1 MKRRDVLK
9 QAAATAAVASV
20 GASAAGG
27 EGCATV
33 PRAPAPRDDRAA
45 TDYLAML
52 DRSLELAA
60 QMRPVHQIAAQ
71 RGPGP
76 RSPEHEQFIAG
87 SDAMFQRLIS
97 ALFITQSFRDL
108 PPETQ
113 THPAVQTR
121 IASHLDEIDGTVFE
135 LTSFLSAQT
144 GDQRAQL
151 RDALRKNPNAAMD
164 LAELLDGHAAT
175 MGVTVERRRQLRQI
189 MKHTTFRMRTESPGA
204 LIDEYTAKVQRL
216 RGEDGKS
223 ALALALAQKLGED
236 QFWRYQQHLAQN
248 AGPGASTPATAA
260 PTTAAPTTAA
270 PTTARLSPPSSVAPQ
285 PAPAAPH
292 RPGDTAIKAGAY
304 MLGIGVV
311 DFGLGAL
318 IVSNTSGG
326 VLFGIALVGG
336 ITIGAVL
343 TAIGLLTLI
352 IGALIRLGSD

>member
-20 GASAAGG
+20 GASAAAG

-45 TDYLAML
+45 ADYLAML
-52 DRSLELAA
+52 DRSLELAP
-60 QMRPVHQIAAQ
+60 QMRPVHEIAAQ
-71 RGPGP
+71 RRPGP
-76 RSPEHEQFIAG
+76 RSPEHDQFVAG

-97 ALFITQSFRDL
+97 ALFVTQSFRDL
-108 PPETQ
+108 PPGTQ

-144 GDQRAQL
+144 GDERAQL

-164 LAELLDGHAAT
+164 VAELLDGHAAA

-189 MKHTTFRMRTESPGA
+189 MKHATFRMRTESPGA

-236 QFWRYQQHLAQN
+236 QFWRYQHHLAQD

-260 PTTAAPTTAA
+260 PA
-270 PTTARLSPPSSVAPQ
+270 ARLSPPGATRPSAVAPQ

-292 RPGDTAIKAGAY
+292 KPGDTAIKAGAY

-336 ITIGAVL
+336 ITIGALLV
-343 TAIGLLTLI
+343 AIGLLTLI

>member
-20 GASAAGG
+20 GASAVAG

-33 PRAPAPRDDRAA
+33 PRVPAPRDDRAA
-45 TDYLAML
+45 ADYLARL
-52 DRSLELAA
+52 DRSLGLATE
-60 QMRPVHQIAAQ
+60 MRPVHEIAAQ
-71 RGPGP
+71 RRPGP
-76 RSPEHEQFIAG
+76 RSPEDDQFVAG
-87 SDAMFQRLIS
+87 SDAMFQRLIGT
-97 ALFITQSFRDL
+97 LFITQSFRDL

-144 GDQRAQL
+144 GDQRARL

-189 MKHTTFRMRTESPGA
+189 MKHATFRMRTESPGA

-236 QFWRYQQHLAQN
+236 QFWRYQHHLAQD
-248 AGPGASTPATAA
+248 AGGAGATPATAA
-260 PTTAAPTTAA
+260 PT
-270 PTTARLSPPSSVAPQ
+270 ARLSPPGATRAAVAPQ

-292 RPGDTAIKAGAY
+292 KPGDTAVKAGAY
-304 MLGIGVV
+304 MMGIGVV

-318 IVSNTSGG
+318 IVSNTSSSA
-326 VLFGIALVGG
+326 LFWTAMVGG

-343 TAIGLLTLI
+343 AAIGLLTLI
-352 IGALIRLGSD
+352 IGALIRMGSD

>member
-20 GASAAGG
+20 GASAVAG

-33 PRAPAPRDDRAA
+33 PRAPGPRDDRAA
-45 TDYLAML
+45 ADYLAML
-52 DRSLELAA
+52 DHSLALTAR
-60 QMRPVHQIAAQ
+60 MRPVHAIAAQ
-71 RGPGP
+71 RGSGP
-76 RSPEHEQFIAG
+76 RSPEDEQFVAG
-87 SDAMFQRLIS
+87 SDARFQRLIS

-108 PPETQ
+108 PPDTQ
-113 THPAVQTR
+113 AHPAVQTR

-151 RDALRKNPNAAMD
+151 RDALRKNPDTAMD

-189 MKHTTFRMRTESPGA
+189 MKHATFRLRTESPGA

-236 QFWRYQQHLAQN
+236 QFWRYQQHLAQST
-248 AGPGASTPATAA
+248 GPGGVPATAA
-260 PTTAAPTTAA
+260 PA
-270 PTTARLSPPSSVAPQ
+270 ARLSPPGATPPSAVAPQ

-318 IVSNTSGG
+318 IVSNASGG
-326 VLFGIALVGG
+326 LFWAAMVGG

-343 TAIGLLTLI
+343 AAIGLLTLI

>member
-9 QAAATAAVASV
+9 QAAAAAAVASV

-45 TDYLAML
+45 ADYLAML
-52 DRSLELAA
+52 DHSLELTAR
-60 QMRPVHQIAAQ
+60 MRPVHAIAAQ

-76 RSPEHEQFIAG
+76 RSPEHEQFVAG

-151 RDALRKNPNAAMD
+151 RDALRKNPDAAMD
-164 LAELLDGHAAT
+164 LAEALDGHAAT

-189 MKHTTFRMRTESPGA
+189 MKHATFRLRTESPGA
-204 LIDEYTAKVQRL
+204 MIDEYTAKVQRL

-236 QFWRYQQHLAQN
+236 QFWRYQQHLAQG
-248 AGPGASTPATAA
+248 ADPGGSTPATAA
-260 PTTAAPTTAA
+260 PATPRLAPPGAT
-270 PTTARLSPPSSVAPQ
+270 PPSAVAPQ

-292 RPGDTAIKAGAY
+292 KPGDTAIKAGAY

-318 IVSNTSGG
+318 IVSGASGG
-326 VLFGIALVGG
+326 VAIAALVGG
-336 ITIGAVL
+336 ITIGALL

>member
-1 MKRRDVLK
+1 
-9 QAAATAAVASV
+9 
-20 GASAAGG
+20 
-27 EGCATV
+27 
-33 PRAPAPRDDRAA
+33 
-45 TDYLAML
+45 
-52 DRSLELAA
+52 
-60 QMRPVHQIAAQ
+60 MRPVHEIAAQ

-76 RSPEHEQFIAG
+76 RSPEHAQFIAG
-87 SDAMFQRLIS
+87 SDAMFQRLIG

-144 GDQRAQL
+144 GDERTQL
-151 RDALRKNPNAAMD
+151 RDALRKNPHAAMD

-189 MKHTTFRMRTESPGA
+189 MKHATFRLRTESPGA

-236 QFWRYQQHLAQN
+236 QFWRYQQHLAQD
-248 AGPGASTPATAA
+248 AGPGAATPATAA
-260 PTTAAPTTAA
+260 PATT
-270 PTTARLSPPSSVAPQ
+270 RLSPPGATPPSAMAPQ
-285 PAPAAPH
+285 PAPAPH
-292 RPGDTAIKAGAY
+292 RPGDGAIKAGAY

-318 IVSNTSGG
+318 IVSNASG
-326 VLFGIALVGG
+326 VLLGIALVGG
-336 ITIGAVL
+336 ITIGAL
-343 TAIGLLTLI
+343 LAAIGLLTLI

>member
-1 MKRRDVLK
+1 MQRRDVLK

-20 GASAAGG
+20 GASAVAG

-33 PRAPAPRDDRAA
+33 PRAPGPRDDRAA
-45 TDYLAML
+45 ADYLAML
-52 DRSLELAA
+52 DHSLALTAR
-60 QMRPVHQIAAQ
+60 MRPVHAIAAQ

-76 RSPEHEQFIAG
+76 RSPEDEQFVAG
-87 SDAMFQRLIS
+87 SDARFQRLIS

-108 PPETQ
+108 PPEAQ

-144 GDQRAQL
+144 GDERAQL
-151 RDALRKNPNAAMD
+151 RDALRNNPRAAMD

-189 MKHTTFRMRTESPGA
+189 MKHATFRLRTESPGA

-236 QFWRYQQHLAQN
+236 QFWRYQQHLAQGS
-248 AGPGASTPATAA
+248 GPGGMPATAA
-260 PTTAAPTTAA
+260 PA
-270 PTTARLSPPSSVAPQ
+270 TARLSPPSSVAPQ
-285 PAPAAPH
+285 PAPAALH
-292 RPGDTAIKAGAY
+292 QPGDTAIKAGAY

-318 IVSNTSGG
+318 IVSNASGG
-326 VLFGIALVGG
+326 LFWAAMVGG
-336 ITIGAVL
+336 ITIGAL
-343 TAIGLLTLI
+343 LAAIGLLTLI

>member
-20 GASAAGG
+20 GASAVGG

-33 PRAPAPRDDRAA
+33 PRAPARHDDRAA

-52 DRSLELAA
+52 DHSLELAA
-60 QMRPVHQIAAQ
+60 QMRPVHEIAAQ

-76 RSPEHEQFIAG
+76 RSPEHEQFVAG

-108 PPETQ
+108 PPGTQ

-144 GDQRAQL
+144 GDERAQL

-164 LAELLDGHAAT
+164 LAEMLDGHAAT

-189 MKHTTFRMRTESPGA
+189 MKHATFRLRTESPGA

-236 QFWRYQQHLAQN
+236 QFWRYQQHLAQD
-248 AGPGASTPATAA
+248 AGPGAATPATAA
-260 PTTAAPTTAA
+260 PATT
-270 PTTARLSPPSSVAPQ
+270 RLSPPGATPPSAMAPQ
-285 PAPAAPH
+285 PAPAPH
-292 RPGDTAIKAGAY
+292 RPGDGAIKAGAY

-318 IVSNTSGG
+318 IVSNASG
-326 VLFGIALVGG
+326 VLLGIALVGG
-336 ITIGAVL
+336 ITIGAL
-343 TAIGLLTLI
+343 LAAIGLLTLI

>member
-1 MKRRDVLK
+1 MNRRDVLK
-9 QAAATAAVASV
+9 QAAATVAIASV
-20 GASAAGG
+20 GASVVGS

-33 PRAPAPRDDRAA
+33 PHAPAPRDDRAA
-45 TDYLAML
+45 ADYLAML
-52 DRSLELAA
+52 DHSLELTAR
-60 QMRPVHQIAAQ
+60 MRPVHAIAVQ

-76 RSPEHEQFIAG
+76 RSPEDEQFVAG
-87 SDAMFQRLIS
+87 SDARFQRLIS

-113 THPAVQTR
+113 AHPAVQTR

-144 GDQRAQL
+144 GDERAQL

-189 MKHTTFRMRTESPGA
+189 MKHATFRMRTESPGA

-236 QFWRYQQHLAQN
+236 QFWRYQQHLAQR
-248 AGPGASTPATAA
+248 AGFASTPATAA
-260 PTTAAPTTAA
+260 PTAAP
-270 PTTARLSPPSSVAPQ
+270 LSPPGITPPSTAAAQ
-285 PAPAAPH
+285 PPPAAPP

-318 IVSNTSGG
+318 IVSGSSGALLG
-326 VLFGIALVGG
+326 VALVGG
-336 ITIGAVL
+336 ITIGAL
-343 TAIGLLTLI
+343 LAAIGLITLI

>member
-9 QAAATAAVASV
+9 QTAATAAVASV
-20 GASAAGG
+20 GVSALGG
-27 EGCATV
+27 GGCATV

-45 TDYLAML
+45 ADYLAQL
-52 DRSLELAA
+52 DRSLGLAA
-60 QMRPVHQIAAQ
+60 GMRPVHAIAAQ
-71 RGPGP
+71 RTPGP
-76 RSPEHEQFIAG
+76 RSPEHEQFVAG

-151 RDALRKNPNAAMD
+151 RDALRKNPDAAMD
-164 LAELLDGHAAT
+164 LAEALDGHAAT

-189 MKHTTFRMRTESPGA
+189 MKHATFRLRTESPGA
-204 LIDEYTAKVQRL
+204 MIDEYTAKVQRL

-236 QFWRYQQHLAQN
+236 QFWRYQQHLAQG
-248 AGPGASTPATAA
+248 ADPGGSTPATAA
-260 PTTAAPTTAA
+260 PATPRLAPPGAT
-270 PTTARLSPPSSVAPQ
+270 PPSAVAPQ

-292 RPGDTAIKAGAY
+292 KPGDTAIKAGAY

-311 DFGLGAL
+311 DFGIGAL
-318 IVSNTSGG
+318 IVSNASG
-326 VLFGIALVGG
+326 VLLGIALVGG
-336 ITIGAVL
+336 ITIGAL
-343 TAIGLLTLI
+343 LAAIGFLTLI

>member
-20 GASAAGG
+20 GAGAVGG
-27 EGCATV
+27 AGCATV

-45 TDYLAML
+45 ADYLAML
-52 DRSLELAA
+52 DRSLELAG
-60 QMRPVHQIAAQ
+60 QMRPVHEIAAQ

-76 RSPEHEQFIAG
+76 RSPEHEQFVAG

-97 ALFITQSFRDL
+97 ALFVTQSFRDL

-144 GDQRAQL
+144 GDERAQL
-151 RDALRKNPNAAMD
+151 RDALRKNPHAAMD

-189 MKHTTFRMRTESPGA
+189 MKHATFRMRTESPGA

-236 QFWRYQQHLAQN
+236 QFWRYQQHLAQDT
-248 AGPGASTPATAA
+248 GPGAATPATAA
-260 PTTAAPTTAA
+260 PP
-270 PTTARLSPPSSVAPQ
+270 TARVSPPGATPPSALAPQ

-318 IVSNTSGG
+318 IVSSGSGG
-326 VLFGIALVGG
+326 LVWAALVGG
-336 ITIGAVL
+336 ITIGAL
-343 TAIGLLTLI
+343 LAAIGLVTLI
-352 IGALIRLGSD
+352 IGALIRLGSG

>member
-1 MKRRDVLK
+1 
-9 QAAATAAVASV
+9 
-20 GASAAGG
+20 
-27 EGCATV
+27 
-33 PRAPAPRDDRAA
+33 
-45 TDYLAML
+45 ML
-52 DRSLELAA
+52 DHSLELTAR
-60 QMRPVHQIAAQ
+60 MRPVHAIATQ

-76 RSPEHEQFIAG
+76 RSPEDDPFVAG
-87 SDAMFQRLIS
+87 SDARFQRLIS

-151 RDALRKNPNAAMD
+151 RDALRKNPRAAMD

-175 MGVTVERRRQLRQI
+175 MGVTAERRLQLRQI
-189 MKHTTFRMRTESPGA
+189 MKHATFRLRTESPGA

-236 QFWRYQQHLAQN
+236 QFWRYQQHLAQS
-248 AGPGASTPATAA
+248 AGPGSTPATAA
-260 PTTAAPTTAA
+260 PATAAPA
-270 PTTARLSPPSSVAPQ
+270 TARLSPPSSVAPQ

-318 IVSNTSGG
+318 IVSNASGG
-326 VLFGIALVGG
+326 LFWAAMVGG
-336 ITIGAVL
+336 ITIGAL
-343 TAIGLLTLI
+343 LAAIGLLTLI

>member
-9 QAAATAAVASV
+9 QAAATAAVAGVGTSV
-20 GASAAGG
+20 VGG

-60 QMRPVHQIAAQ
+60 EMRPVHQIAAQ
-71 RGPGP
+71 RKPGL
-76 RSPEHEQFIAG
+76 RSPEHEQFVAG
-87 SDAMFQRLIS
+87 SDALFQRLVS

-144 GDQRAQL
+144 GDERAQL
-151 RDALRKNPNAAMD
+151 RDALRKNPHAAMD
-164 LAELLDGHAAT
+164 LAELLDDHAAT

-189 MKHTTFRMRTESPGA
+189 MKQATFRMRTESPGA

-216 RGEDGKS
+216 RGEDGNS
-223 ALALALAQKLGED
+223 ALALAFARKLGED
-236 QFWRYQQHLAQN
+236 QFWRYQQHLAQG
-248 AGPGASTPATAA
+248 ASPGASTPAT
-260 PTTAAPTTAA
+260 PA
-270 PTTARLSPPSSVAPQ
+270 PTTARRSPPRATPPSAAAPR

-311 DFGLGAL
+311 DFGLGAV

-326 VLFGIALVGG
+326 ALFGIALVGG

-343 TAIGLLTLI
+343 AAIGLLTLI
-352 IGALIRLGSD
+352 IGALIRLSAE